1 MTVKESFEAQLR
13 RLEVELAE
21 LDRVIAVTQARG
33 NAIAQ
38 RRSTTRLA
46 AAAPA
51 NLPAEAPEASDAPVT
66 RREVPRPSQ
75 PPASTA
81 ERAAPDEGSGRYTI
95 LNQAHV
101 RRPASR

>member
-46 AAAPA
+46 AVSPVSAQ
-51 NLPAEAPEASDAPVT
+51 EAPEASDAPVT
-66 RREVPRPSQ
+66 QREVPRPSQ

-95 LNQAHV
+95 LNEAYV